1 MSLARIMP
9 SATGDGSTVF
19 AGISSLRGAYASR
32 LFGQAN
38 IPSANQPFYIK
49 SKVHT
54 ENFFRTDNRYITTVC
69 EIIIAF
75 KSTGY

>member
-19 AGISSLRGAYASR
+19 DGISSFRGAYASR

-38 IPSANQPFYIK
+38 IPSANQPIYIK
-49 SKVHT
+49 RQMHT
-54 ENFFRTDNRYITTVC
+54 ENFVRTDNTYITTVC